1 MKKALLFI
9 LLACNITAAQDFTD
23 SWEGLFSFTTIV
35 DIEESSTA
43 VYAASEN
50 AVFIYDLSSRSFTT
64 LTTVNGLSGDE
75 ISQIHYSVDKSVL
88 IIGYQNGL
96 LQIVDQDGEVNDV
109 VAIKDKQSIS
119 PGDKKINEFIESG
132 DLIYIATDF
141 GIAIYNLERLEF
153 DDTYFIGDNGIQVP
167 VASIEIF
174 DGFLYAA
181 TLDANSG
188 MRRAPI
194 ADPFLIDFMNW
205 NQINIDIWTEV
216 LAFDNRLFAVTV
228 GRFLAEL
235 NTTSGTFAGTG
246 IRLPRAIRD
255 AHATSDFITFTSRE
269 AIYIYDTTL
278 NQIYLIDAIDGIS
291 YNYTAGIVRGTILY
305 AGTEEAGMIRI
316 NIQDQTDFEFIV
328 ADGPSRNAAFSISSS
343 PDELW
348 VSYGNHD
355 QLYNPFP
362 LERLGVSHL
371 VIDEGWTNYKP
382 IDVLNIASISSITIN
397 PDNTSEVYLNSM
409 HDGLLEFTDGSAS
422 TLYGTTNSSLE
433 SILPPATDFVRISN
447 SVFDNQ
453 GNLWTLANKV
463 DNALNRRAPS
473 GQWSSFDVSEE
484 VVSIASDQGITKI
497 VTNNNRNIFFGT
509 IANGLV
515 GFESSTNTF
524 GNLIQDVGLGNLVN
538 SYVTSLCL
546 DLNGQLW
553 IGSNQGLRVLFNP
566 NSMFT
571 ENPSDARSIII
582 EDTNGIPR
590 ELLADEAVLD
600 IEIDGNNNKW
610 VATASSGAF
619 LFSPSGRETIFQFTT
634 DNSPLPTNSVNDIS
648 IDESSG
654 KVYFATD
661 KGIVA
666 FQGERSSKPED
677 NLESVRVFPN
687 PVRPGFDGNVTID
700 GLTDR
705 ARVKITDIEGN
716 LVYEAVSQGGSIP
729 WDTRS
734 FSGSKVASGVYFLF
748 ISTND
753 NIETTVSKLMIVR

>member
-1 MKKALLFI
+1 MKKIVLIVLLV
-9 LLACNITAAQDFTD
+9 CNFTVAQDFSN

-35 DIEESSTA
+35 DIEESATS

-50 AVFIYDLSSRSFTT
+50 AVFIYDLSSRTFTT

-75 ISQIHYSVDKSVL
+75 ISQIHYSEDKSVL
-88 IIGYQNGL
+88 VIGYENGL
-96 LQIVDQDGEVNDV
+96 LQIIDQDGEVIDV
-109 VAIKDKQSIS
+109 VAIKDKQVI
-119 PGDKKINEFIESG
+119 PPDDKRINEFKESG

-141 GIAIYNLERLEF
+141 GIAIYNLDRLEF
-153 DDTYFIGDNGIQVP
+153 DDTYFIGDNGGQIEIL
-167 VASIEIF
+167 SIEIYQ
-174 DGFLYAA
+174 DFLYAA
-181 TLDANSG
+181 TRSSG
-188 MRRAPI
+188 IRRASI
-194 ADPFLIDFMNW
+194 IDPFLIDFMNW
-205 NQINIDIWTEV
+205 SEINGSLFSEV
-216 LAFDNRLFAVTV
+216 TSFNSQLYGLSLSRQVFQMGTANFQP
-228 GRFLAEL
+228 
-235 NTTSGTFAGTG
+235 TT
-246 IRLPRAIRD
+246 
-255 AHATSDFITFTSRE
+255 
-269 AIYIYDTTL
+269 TTL
-278 NQIYLIDAIDGIS
+278 NAVAIDAHSSDVFFTVATPNAIQVFDNNFVEILSLTTLGGLNYNFTQAIS
-291 YNYTAGIVRGTILY
+291 LGNDLFI
-305 AGTEEAGMIRI
+305 GTETAGMIRV

-328 ADGPSRNAAFSISSS
+328 ADGPTRNRAFSIAAS

-348 VSYGNHD
+348 VAYGD
-355 QLYNPFP
+355 YDELYNPFP

-371 VIDEGWTNYKP
+371 VVEEGWTNFEAP
-382 IDVLNIASISSITIN
+382 DVLNIASISTITIN
-397 PDNTSEVYLNSM
+397 PDNTDEVYLNSM
-409 HDGLLEFTDGSAS
+409 HDGLLEFTDGVAT
-422 TLYGTTNSSLE
+422 TLYGINNSTLE
-433 SILPPATDFVRISN
+433 SILPPAIDFVRISN

-453 GNLWTLANKV
+453 GNLWSLANKV
-463 DNALNRRAPS
+463 DNALNRRTPS
-473 GQWSSFDVSEE
+473 GQWTSFDVSEE
-484 VVSIASDQGITKI
+484 VASIAIDQGITRI
-497 VTNNNRNIFFGT
+497 VANNNGTIFFGT

-515 GFESSTNTF
+515 GFDPATNQF
-524 GNLIQDVGLGNLVN
+524 ANLIDDVGLGNLVN
-538 SYVTSLCL
+538 SYVTTLRL

-566 NSMFT
+566 NSMFS

-619 LFSPSGRETIFQFTT
+619 LFSPSGRETLFQFTT
-634 DNSPLPTNSVNDIS
+634 DNSPLPTNSVNDIA
-648 IDESSG
+648 IDESTG
-654 KVYFATD
+654 KIYFATD

-666 FQGERSSKPED
+666 FQGERSSKPQED
-677 NLESVRVFPN
+677 LENVRAFPN

-734 FSGSKVASGVYFLF
+734 FSGNKVASGVYFLF
-748 ISTND
+748 ISTSD

>member
-1 MKKALLFI
+1 MKKIVLIVLLV
-9 LLACNITAAQDFTD
+9 CNFTVAQDFSN

-35 DIEESSTA
+35 DIEESATS

-50 AVFIYDLSSRSFTT
+50 AVFIYDLSSRTFTT

-75 ISQIHYSVDKSVL
+75 ISQIHYSEDKSVL
-88 IIGYQNGL
+88 VIGYENGL
-96 LQIVDQDGEVNDV
+96 LQIIDQDGEVIDV
-109 VAIKDKQSIS
+109 VAIKDKQVI
-119 PGDKKINEFIESG
+119 PPDDKRINEFKESG

-141 GIAIYNLERLEF
+141 GIAIYNLDRLEF
-153 DDTYFIGDNGIQVP
+153 DDTYFIGDNGGQIEIL
-167 VASIEIF
+167 SIEIYQ
-174 DGFLYAA
+174 DFLYAA
-181 TLDANSG
+181 TRSSG
-188 MRRAPI
+188 IRRASI
-194 ADPFLIDFMNW
+194 IDPFLIDFMNW
-205 NQINIDIWTEV
+205 SEINGSLFSEV
-216 LAFDNRLFAVTV
+216 TSFNSQLYGLSLSRQVFQMGTANFQP
-228 GRFLAEL
+228 
-235 NTTSGTFAGTG
+235 TT
-246 IRLPRAIRD
+246 
-255 AHATSDFITFTSRE
+255 
-269 AIYIYDTTL
+269 TTL
-278 NQIYLIDAIDGIS
+278 NAVAIDAHSSDVFFTVATPNAIQVFDTNFVEILSLTTLGGLNYNFTQAIS
-291 YNYTAGIVRGTILY
+291 LGNDLFI
-305 AGTEEAGMIRI
+305 GTETAGMIRV

-328 ADGPSRNAAFSISSS
+328 ADGPTRNRAFSIAAS

-348 VSYGNHD
+348 VAYGD
-355 QLYNPFP
+355 YDELYNPFP

-371 VIDEGWTNYKP
+371 VVEEGWTNFEAP
-382 IDVLNIASISSITIN
+382 DVLNIASISTITIN
-397 PDNTSEVYLNSM
+397 PDNTDEVYLNSM
-409 HDGLLEFTDGSAS
+409 HDGLLEFTDGVAT
-422 TLYGTTNSSLE
+422 TLYGINNSTLE
-433 SILPPATDFVRISN
+433 SILPPAIDFVRISN

-453 GNLWTLANKV
+453 GNLWSLANKV
-463 DNALNRRAPS
+463 DNALNRRTPS
-473 GQWSSFDVSEE
+473 GQWTSFDVSEE
-484 VVSIASDQGITKI
+484 VASIAIDQGITRI
-497 VTNNNRNIFFGT
+497 VANNNGTIFFGT

-515 GFESSTNTF
+515 GFDPATNQF
-524 GNLIQDVGLGNLVN
+524 ANLIDDVGLGNLVN
-538 SYVTSLCL
+538 SYVTTLRL

-566 NSMFT
+566 NSMFS

-619 LFSPSGRETIFQFTT
+619 LFSPSGRETLFQFTT
-634 DNSPLPTNSVNDIS
+634 DNSPLPTNSVNDIA
-648 IDESSG
+648 IDESTG
-654 KVYFATD
+654 KIYFATD

-666 FQGERSSKPED
+666 FQGERSSKPQED
-677 NLESVRVFPN
+677 LENVRAFPN

-734 FSGSKVASGVYFLF
+734 FSGNKVASGVYFLF
-748 ISTND
+748 ISTSD

>member
-35 DIEESSTA
+35 HIVESSTA

-96 LQIVDQDGEVNDV
+96 LQIVDQDGDVNDV

-119 PGDKKINEFIESG
+119 PGDKRINEFIESG

-205 NQINIDIWTEV
+205 NQINIDVWTEV
-216 LAFDNRLFAVTV
+216 LTFDNRLFAVTV

-269 AIYIYDTTL
+269 AVYIYDTTL

-348 VSYGNHD
+348 VAYGNHD

-515 GFESSTNTF
+515 GFESSTNTY
-524 GNLIQDVGLGNLVN
+524 GNLIQEVGLGNLVN

-654 KVYFATD
+654 KIYFATD

>member
-1 MKKALLFI
+1 MKKIVLIVLLV
-9 LLACNITAAQDFTD
+9 CNFTVAQDFSN

-35 DIEESSTA
+35 DIEESATS

-50 AVFIYDLSSRSFTT
+50 AVFIYDLSSRTFTT

-75 ISQIHYSVDKSVL
+75 ISQIHYSEDKSVL
-88 IIGYQNGL
+88 VIGYENGL
-96 LQIVDQDGEVNDV
+96 LQIIDQDGEVIDV
-109 VAIKDKQSIS
+109 VAIKDKQVI
-119 PGDKKINEFIESG
+119 PPDDKRINEFKESG

-141 GIAIYNLERLEF
+141 GIAIYNLDRLEF
-153 DDTYFIGDNGIQVP
+153 DDTYFIGDNGGQIEIL
-167 VASIEIF
+167 SIEIYQ
-174 DGFLYAA
+174 DFLYAA
-181 TLDANSG
+181 TRSSG
-188 MRRAPI
+188 IRRASI
-194 ADPFLIDFMNW
+194 IDPFLIDFMNW
-205 NQINIDIWTEV
+205 SEINGSLFSEV
-216 LAFDNRLFAVTV
+216 TSFNSQLYGLSLSRQVFQMGTANFQP
-228 GRFLAEL
+228 
-235 NTTSGTFAGTG
+235 TT
-246 IRLPRAIRD
+246 
-255 AHATSDFITFTSRE
+255 
-269 AIYIYDTTL
+269 TTL
-278 NQIYLIDAIDGIS
+278 NAVAIDAHSSDVFFTVATPNAIQVFDNNFVEILSLTTLGGLNYNFTQAIS
-291 YNYTAGIVRGTILY
+291 LGNDLFI
-305 AGTEEAGMIRI
+305 GTETAGMIRV

-328 ADGPSRNAAFSISSS
+328 ADGPTRNRAFSIAAS

-348 VSYGNHD
+348 VAYGD
-355 QLYNPFP
+355 YDELYNPFP

-371 VIDEGWTNYKP
+371 VVEEGWTNFEAP
-382 IDVLNIASISSITIN
+382 DVLNIASISTITIN
-397 PDNTSEVYLNSM
+397 PDNTDEVYLNSM
-409 HDGLLEFTDGSAS
+409 HDGLLEFTDGVAT
-422 TLYGTTNSSLE
+422 TLYGINNSTLE
-433 SILPPATDFVRISN
+433 SILPPAIDFVRISN

-453 GNLWTLANKV
+453 GNLWSLANKV
-463 DNALNRRAPS
+463 DNALNRRTPS
-473 GQWSSFDVSEE
+473 GQWTSFDVSEE
-484 VVSIASDQGITKI
+484 VASIAIDQGITRI
-497 VTNNNRNIFFGT
+497 VANNNGTIFFGT

-515 GFESSTNTF
+515 GFDPATNQF
-524 GNLIQDVGLGNLVN
+524 ANLIDDVGLGNLVN
-538 SYVTSLCL
+538 SYVTTLRL

-566 NSMFT
+566 NSMFS

-619 LFSPSGRETIFQFTT
+619 LFSPSGRETLFQFTT
-634 DNSPLPTNSVNDIS
+634 DNSPLPTNSVNDIA
-648 IDESSG
+648 IDESTG
-654 KVYFATD
+654 KIYFATD

-666 FQGERSSKPED
+666 FQGERSSKPQED
-677 NLESVRVFPN
+677 LENVRAFPN

-734 FSGSKVASGVYFLF
+734 FSGNKVASGVYFLF
-748 ISTND
+748 ISTRD

>member
-1 MKKALLFI
+1 MKKIVLIVLLV
-9 LLACNITAAQDFTD
+9 CNFTVAQDFSN

-35 DIEESSTA
+35 DIEESATS

-50 AVFIYDLSSRSFTT
+50 AVFIYDLSSRTFTT

-75 ISQIHYSVDKSVL
+75 ISQIHYSEDKSVL
-88 IIGYQNGL
+88 VIGYENGL
-96 LQIVDQDGEVNDV
+96 LQIIDQDGEVIDV
-109 VAIKDKQSIS
+109 VAIKDKQVI
-119 PGDKKINEFIESG
+119 PPDDKRINEFKESG

-141 GIAIYNLERLEF
+141 GIAIYNLDRLEF
-153 DDTYFIGDNGIQVP
+153 DDTYFIGDNGGQIEIL
-167 VASIEIF
+167 SIEIYQ
-174 DGFLYAA
+174 DFLYAA
-181 TLDANSG
+181 TRSSG
-188 MRRAPI
+188 IRRASI
-194 ADPFLIDFMNW
+194 IDPFLIDFMNW
-205 NQINIDIWTEV
+205 SEINGSLFSEV
-216 LAFDNRLFAVTV
+216 TSFNSQLYGLSLSRQVFQMGTANFQP
-228 GRFLAEL
+228 
-235 NTTSGTFAGTG
+235 TT
-246 IRLPRAIRD
+246 
-255 AHATSDFITFTSRE
+255 
-269 AIYIYDTTL
+269 TTL
-278 NQIYLIDAIDGIS
+278 NAVAIDAHSSDVFFTVATPNAIQVFDTNFVEILSLTTLGGLNYNFTQAIS
-291 YNYTAGIVRGTILY
+291 LGNDLFI
-305 AGTEEAGMIRI
+305 GTETAGMIRV

-328 ADGPSRNAAFSISSS
+328 ADGPTRNRAFSIAAS

-348 VSYGNHD
+348 VAYGD
-355 QLYNPFP
+355 YDELYNPFP

-371 VIDEGWTNYKP
+371 VVEEGWTNFEAP
-382 IDVLNIASISSITIN
+382 DVLNIASISTITIN
-397 PDNTSEVYLNSM
+397 PDNTDEVYLNSM
-409 HDGLLEFTDGSAS
+409 HDGLLEFTDGVAT
-422 TLYGTTNSSLE
+422 TLYGINNSTLE
-433 SILPPATDFVRISN
+433 SILPPAIDFVRISN

-453 GNLWTLANKV
+453 GNLWSLANKV
-463 DNALNRRAPS
+463 DNALNRRTPS
-473 GQWSSFDVSEE
+473 GQWTSFDVSEE
-484 VVSIASDQGITKI
+484 VASIAIDQGITRI
-497 VTNNNRNIFFGT
+497 VANNNGTIFFGT

-515 GFESSTNTF
+515 GFDPATNQF
-524 GNLIQDVGLGNLVN
+524 ANLIDDVGLGNLVN
-538 SYVTSLCL
+538 SYVTTLRL

-566 NSMFT
+566 NSMFS

-619 LFSPSGRETIFQFTT
+619 LFSPSGRETLFQFTT
-634 DNSPLPTNSVNDIS
+634 DNSPLPTNSVNDIA
-648 IDESSG
+648 IDESTG
-654 KVYFATD
+654 KIYFATD

-666 FQGERSSKPED
+666 FQGERSSKPQED
-677 NLESVRVFPN
+677 LENVRAFPN

-734 FSGSKVASGVYFLF
+734 FSGNKVASGVYFLF
-748 ISTND
+748 ISTRD

>member
-1 MKKALLFI
+1 MKKIVLIVLLV
-9 LLACNITAAQDFTD
+9 CNFTVAQDFSN

-35 DIEESSTA
+35 DIKESATS

-50 AVFIYDLSSRSFTT
+50 AVFIYDLSSRTFTT

-75 ISQIHYSVDKSVL
+75 ISQIHYSEDKSVL
-88 IIGYQNGL
+88 VIGYENGL
-96 LQIVDQDGEVNDV
+96 LQIIDQDGEVIDV
-109 VAIKDKQSIS
+109 VAIKDKQVI
-119 PGDKKINEFIESG
+119 PPDDKRINEFKESG

-141 GIAIYNLERLEF
+141 GIAIYNLDRLEF
-153 DDTYFIGDNGIQVP
+153 DDTYFIGDNGGQIEIL
-167 VASIEIF
+167 SIEIYQ
-174 DGFLYAA
+174 DFLYAA
-181 TLDANSG
+181 TRSSG
-188 MRRAPI
+188 IRRASI
-194 ADPFLIDFMNW
+194 IDPFLIDFMNW
-205 NQINIDIWTEV
+205 SEINGSLFSEV
-216 LAFDNRLFAVTV
+216 TSFNSQLYGLSLSRQVFQMGTANFQP
-228 GRFLAEL
+228 
-235 NTTSGTFAGTG
+235 TT
-246 IRLPRAIRD
+246 
-255 AHATSDFITFTSRE
+255 
-269 AIYIYDTTL
+269 TTL
-278 NQIYLIDAIDGIS
+278 NAVAIDAHSSDVFFTVATPNAIQVFDTNFVEILSLTTLGGLNYNFTQAIS
-291 YNYTAGIVRGTILY
+291 LGNDLFI
-305 AGTEEAGMIRI
+305 GTETAGMIRV

-328 ADGPSRNAAFSISSS
+328 ADGPTRNRAFSIAAS

-348 VSYGNHD
+348 VAYGD
-355 QLYNPFP
+355 YDELYNPFP

-371 VIDEGWTNYKP
+371 VVEEGWTNFEAP
-382 IDVLNIASISSITIN
+382 DVLNIASISTITIN
-397 PDNTSEVYLNSM
+397 PDNTDEVYLNSM
-409 HDGLLEFTDGSAS
+409 HDGLLEFTDGVAT
-422 TLYGTTNSSLE
+422 TLYGINNSTLE
-433 SILPPATDFVRISN
+433 SILPPAIDFVRISN

-453 GNLWTLANKV
+453 GNLWSLANKV
-463 DNALNRRAPS
+463 DNALNRRTPS
-473 GQWSSFDVSEE
+473 GQWTSFDVSEE
-484 VVSIASDQGITKI
+484 VASIAIDQGITRI
-497 VTNNNRNIFFGT
+497 VANNNGTIFFGT

-515 GFESSTNTF
+515 GFDPATNQF
-524 GNLIQDVGLGNLVN
+524 ANLIDDVGLGNLVN
-538 SYVTSLCL
+538 SYVTTLRL

-566 NSMFT
+566 NSMFS

-619 LFSPSGRETIFQFTT
+619 LFSPSGRETLFQFTT
-634 DNSPLPTNSVNDIS
+634 DNSPLPTNSVNDIA
-648 IDESSG
+648 IDESTG
-654 KVYFATD
+654 KIYFATD

-666 FQGERSSKPED
+666 FQGERSSKPQED
-677 NLESVRVFPN
+677 LENVRAFPN

-734 FSGSKVASGVYFLF
+734 FSGNKVASGVYFLF
-748 ISTND
+748 ISTRD